1 MPDWLQSL
9 LKIAATAAVAAGAG
23 GLGMHQFDVGT
34 PQRVAAEIEELRIEA
49 GERQAMRER
58 CDRLLERSQA
68 ETRHFV
74 ERCVSLAT
82 GGE

>member
-23 GLGMHQFDVGT
+23 GLGMHQFDGGA
-34 PQRVAAEIEELRIEA
+34 PERAEAKIEELRIEA

-58 CDRLLERSQA
+58 CDRQLTRAHE